1 MDGSPLFHS
10 TPLVFAASDEIY
22 FRKHALGFAKSALRA
37 GHPVHITVTPAPGVR
52 LLGRASEL
60 KQTLIP
66 EFLAQFSA
74 DERLRLKVEVWID
87 PRAHDEMEEREAV
100 VYYQSL
106 RFFRLP
112 ALLRDYNRPIVVL
125 DIDSLVMRP
134 IPHRYDA
141 DVGLYLRLDN
151 EKGRSDYER
160 LGMKVLGAMVYAD
173 PKGIAFFEAVEEY
186 LSNHTRLYY
195 VDQRAL
201 YETFLANREVR
212 IFDIA
217 DAGWLDWTFQPD
229 STVWTAK
236 GKRKR
241 RNLTYVRERLKL
253 EGKSWLAST
262 MTLLG
267 YRLGIIRH

>member
-1 MDGSPLFHS
+1 MDGSFVS
-10 TPLVFAASDEIY
+10 TTIPVVFAACDETY
-22 FRKHALGFAKSALRA
+22 FRKHALGFCKSALRA
-37 GHPVHITVTPAPGVR
+37 GHPVHISLTPAPGMR
-52 LLGRASEL
+52 YLGRAYDL
-60 KQTLIP
+60 KQTLVP
-66 EFLAQFSA
+66 EFLAQFSTEELQRIKI
-74 DERLRLKVEVWID
+74 DVPID
-87 PRAHDEMEEREAV
+87 PRAYMEMSELEAV

-106 RFFRLP
+106 RFFLLP
-112 ALLRDYNRPIVVL
+112 SLLRKYNRPIVVL
-125 DIDSLVMRP
+125 DIDSLVMQS

-151 EKGRSDYER
+151 EKGNTDYER

-173 PKGIAFFEAVEEY
+173 PKGVAFFDAVEKY
-186 LSNHTRLYY
+186 LSDHIRRYY

-201 YETFLANREVR
+201 YDTFLANREVR

-217 DAGWLDWTFQPD
+217 ETGWLDWTFQPGA
-229 STVWTAK
+229 TVWTAK

-241 RNLTYVRERLKL
+241 RNLTYVRERLRL
-253 EGKSWLAST
+253 EGRNWLATT

>member
-1 MDGSPLFHS
+1 MDYSAVFS
-10 TPLVFAASDEIY
+10 AVPLVFAACDEVY
-22 FRKHALGFAKSALRA
+22 FRKHALGFCKSALRA
-37 GHPVHITVTPAPGVR
+37 GHTVHINLTPAPGMR
-52 LLGRASEL
+52 LLGRAYEL
-60 KQTLIP
+60 EQTLVP
-66 EFLAQFSA
+66 EFLAQFVPE
-74 DERLRLKVEVWID
+74 ERMRIRVEVWID
-87 PRAHDEMEEREAV
+87 PRAQIEMSDLEAV

-106 RFFRLP
+106 RFFLLP
-112 ALLRDYNRPIVVL
+112 ALLREYNRPIVVL
-125 DIDSLVMRP
+125 DIDSLIMQP
-134 IPHRYDA
+134 IPHRSDA

-151 EKGRSDYER
+151 EKGNTDYER

-173 PKGIAFFEAVEEY
+173 PKGVAFFDAVQEY
-186 LSNHTRLYY
+186 LSNNTRRYY

-201 YETFLANREVR
+201 YEIFLENKQAR

-217 DAGWLDWTFQPD
+217 NTGWLDWSFKPG

-241 RNLTYVRERLKL
+241 RNLTYVRERLHL